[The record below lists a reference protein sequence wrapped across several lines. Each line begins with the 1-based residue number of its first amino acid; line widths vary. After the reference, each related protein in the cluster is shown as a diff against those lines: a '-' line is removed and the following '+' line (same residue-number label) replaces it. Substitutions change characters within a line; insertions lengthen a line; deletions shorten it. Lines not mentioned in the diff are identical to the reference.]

1 MEDNKMK
8 YDFGKEVAGLFPLYD
23 KVKRII
29 ILAERL
35 DCNGRISLG
44 AVNEM
49 RNVADHIFKASQET
63 TQGGGGRE
71 IKKIKEH
78 LERAGYDACEIIANE
93 TIFYIGELL
102 APYGNDCLVAVF
114 PEYYRKIRPEIT
126 KIQVELTD
134 IRAAKKEAFGDF
146 EKYYRVIQVL
156 AGYREMIESAING
169 LEEFADKARKKKKQ
183 ELLWT
188 IGITFLSTVAA
199 GLLLYFL
206 TR

>member
-1 MEDNKMK
+1 MENNNIK

-93 TIFYIGELL
+93 TIFYIGEIL
-102 APYGNDCLVAVF
+102 APYNNDCLVAAF
-114 PEYYRKIRPEIT
+114 PEYYQKIRPEIT

-134 IRAAKKEAFGDF
+134 IRTSKKEAFGDF

-156 AGYREMIESAING
+156 IEYRKMIESAING
-169 LEEFADKARKKKKQ
+169 LEEFANKARNKKKQ
-183 ELLWT
+183 ELLLT
-188 IGITFLSTVAA
+188 IGINILAA
-199 GLLLYFL
+199 AVGGLLVYFL